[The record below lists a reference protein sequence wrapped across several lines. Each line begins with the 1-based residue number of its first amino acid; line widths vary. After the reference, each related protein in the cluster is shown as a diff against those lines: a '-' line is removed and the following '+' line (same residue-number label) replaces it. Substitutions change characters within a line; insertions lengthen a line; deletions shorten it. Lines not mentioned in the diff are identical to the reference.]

1 MWFFLISSIAGAIL
15 GNAADS
21 WFADTKLGIWFYNK
35 VDNVSTWASKKLG
48 LKVLQDE
55 NNWKKKYPNVSKKL
69 DELEAKIEKLKKENK
84 MSKYIADRIS
94 EGSSHQ
100 GLIVAAAAVAVL
112 FFAVPLTKVVLWGAL
127 AWGVWSM
134 MKSN

>member
-1 MWFFLISSIAGAIL
+1 MWFFLISNIAGSIL
-15 GNAADS
+15 GSAADS

-69 DELEAKIEKLKKENK
+69 DELEAKIEKLEKEN
-84 MSKYIADRIS
+84 
-94 EGSSHQ
+94 
-100 GLIVAAAAVAVL
+100 
-112 FFAVPLTKVVLWGAL
+112 
-127 AWGVWSM
+127 
-134 MKSN
+134 